1 MGHLYRLLFLTIA
14 FFAVSISLSAQD
26 QYYQNAL
33 QLVARQAEAA
43 EQAELPLAEVAELSI
58 LLETLSQSGHEA
70 FLFINE
76 LNIRAQQTAN
86 CYSFTLYLDPSLPD
100 LQELRSSNQLQR
112 GPLRLLLD
120 TYELSIKSWEE
131 EEGLLQLNLQSP
143 RPKNIAYIAR
153 KFSEQANV
161 FLVEIPSLAQ
171 RGPDIYSKKIYGGW
185 LISYVYPY
193 YNDQGEEMTVEWQFG
208 CNDQGEWTYLG
219 QYGELP
225 NDFEQEALIVAPN
238 NN

>member
-1 MGHLYRLLFLTIA
+1 MGHLYRLLFLNIT
-14 FFAVSISLSAQD
+14 FFTASISLNAQD

-33 QLVARQAEAA
+33 QLVARQTEAA
-43 EQAELPLAEVAELSI
+43 EQAELPLAEVAELAIS
-58 LLETLSQSGHEA
+58 LETLSQSGHEA

-86 CYSFTLYLDPSLPD
+86 CYSFSLYVDPSLPD
-100 LQELRSSNQLQR
+100 LQELRNSNNLQR

-120 TYELSIKSWEE
+120 TYELSIKSWTE
-131 EEGLLQLNLQSP
+131 EEGLLQLNLESP

-153 KFSEQANV
+153 KFSEQKNV
-161 FLVEIPSLAQ
+161 FLVEIPSLGQ
-171 RGPDIYSKKIYGGW
+171 KGPDIYSKKIYGGW

-193 YNDQGEEMTVEWQFG
+193 YDEQGQENTVEWQFG
-208 CNDQGEWTYLG
+208 CNGHGEWSYLG
-219 QYGELP
+219 QYGALP
-225 NDFEQEALIVAPN
+225 KNFEQEAQIIAPN

>member
-1 MGHLYRLLFLTIA
+1 MGNLYQLLYFSIA
-14 FFAVSISLSAQD
+14 LFIASTSLSAQD

-33 QLVARQAEAA
+33 QLVARQNEAA
-43 EQAELPLAEVAELSI
+43 EQAELPLAEVAELAIS
-58 LLETLSQSGHEA
+58 LETLSQSGHEA

-76 LNIRAQQTAN
+76 LNIRAQQSAN
-86 CYSFTLYLDPSLPD
+86 CYSFSLYVDPSLSD
-100 LQELRSSNQLQR
+100 LQELRNSNNLQR

-120 TYELSIKSWEE
+120 TYELTIKSWKE
-131 EEGLLQLNLQSP
+131 EEGLLQLNLESP

-153 KFSEQANV
+153 KFSEQDNV

-171 RGPDIYSKKIYGGW
+171 KGPDIYSKKIYGGW

-193 YNDQGEEMTVEWQFG
+193 YDEQGQESTVEWQFG
-208 CNDQGEWTYLG
+208 CNGQGEWSYLG
-219 QYGELP
+219 QYGALP
-225 NDFEQEALIVAPN
+225 KNFEQKAQIIAPN